1 MASRDYL
8 DCASNDSILK
18 KQVVSAGKLG
28 HFWKST
34 KKYLTF
40 TNSCDQTTASTKI
53 LDKTL
58 ERQYP
63 YIFHLAPT
71 FLKSSHWYSSDDF
84 LKKVASC
91 GAFHI
96 SRNISSSFVVYGYAQ
111 VKQITFLRILFP
123 NKGNNCLIYV
133 KTHFTKHF
141 FSFQVCWLW

>member
-1 MASRDYL
+1 MKDM
-8 DCASNDSILK
+8 DIVFT
-18 KQVVSAGKLG
+18 VVCTI
-28 HFWKST
+28 FWT
-34 KKYLTF
+34 
-40 TNSCDQTTASTKI
+40 
-53 LDKTL
+53 
-58 ERQYP
+58 YP
-63 YIFHLAPT
+63 WKDNIHIFHLAPT

-141 FSFQVCWLW
+141 FSFQVCWL